1 MHVCIYVL
9 CKYVLYCMY
18 VYTGWGGMKPQ
29 IWGKMK
35 PQIFGDLGRITT
47 DFGRLKPQIFSVEK
61 NAKK

>member
-1 MHVCIYVL
+1 
-9 CKYVLYCMY
+9 
-18 VYTGWGGMKPQ
+18 MKPQ